1 MLRPDLD
8 YDQGLAL
15 GALLHLDAALGTEH
29 ASRFLSADGLWL
41 QRTDAPPK
49 RGLDPQRIRQFV
61 DQLCSFAGE
70 CAELFAAL
78 ENEH

>member
-1 MLRPDLD
+1 LLRPGLN

-29 ASRFLSADGLWL
+29 ASRYLAVGGLW
-41 QRTDAPPK
+41 QQWTDAQP
-49 RGLDPQRIRQFV
+49 RMDRDLQSIRQFV
-61 DQLCSFAGE
+61 DQLCSFASE

-78 ENEH
+78 ETGR